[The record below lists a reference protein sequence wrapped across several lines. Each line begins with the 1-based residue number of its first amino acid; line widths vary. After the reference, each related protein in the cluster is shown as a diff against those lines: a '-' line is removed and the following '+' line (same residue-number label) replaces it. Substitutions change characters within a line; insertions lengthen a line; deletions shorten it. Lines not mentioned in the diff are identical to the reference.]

1 MCPLLLEISF
11 SLGRKHGNLVNKDI
25 DIVVG
30 YSIHIS
36 TNTLN
41 NAFNY
46 LVEIVVF

>member
-1 MCPLLLEISF
+1 MCPLLLEIRF
-11 SLGRKHGNLVNKDI
+11 SLGRKHGNTDI

-30 YSIHIS
+30 YPIHIS
-36 TNTLN
+36 TN